1 MAALTLVVSSRV
13 VGGMKP
19 GRSNTVL
26 SAGFTN
32 GAELTVRRTRCT
44 GWALAA
50 ALAVAEAAAAEAA
63 DEAVDVEDAGGRLSE
78 SLSLP

>member
-19 GRSNTVL
+19 GRSKTVL
-26 SAGFTN
+26 RAGFTK

-44 GWALAA
+44 GWALAS
-50 ALAVAEAAAAEAA
+50 LAVAGAAAEEA
-63 DEAVDVEDAGGRLSE
+63 AVDEECAGDRLSE

>member
-13 VGGMKP
+13 VGEIKP
-19 GRSNTVL
+19 GRSKTVL
-26 SAGFTN
+26 RAGFTK

-44 GWALAA
+44 GWALS
-50 ALAVAEAAAAEAA
+50 ALAVAEAAAAEEE

>member
-1 MAALTLVVSSRV
+1 
-13 VGGMKP
+13 MKP